1 MMSTVEFPLIYDDLV
16 NLLVKSIPSDE
27 LLNFQLSSDK
37 QQRLDDLLAKN
48 RDRSLTAGE
57 SAELDSFEQ
66 FEHLVRL
73 LKARARRKQP

>member
-1 MMSTVEFPLIYDDLV
+1 MSTVEFPLIYDDLV
-16 NLLVKSIPSDE
+16 NLLVKSAPSDE

-37 QQRLDDLLAKN
+37 QMRLDDLLAKN
-48 RDRSLTAGE
+48 RDGSLSAGE